1 MRLDNKAKTAKANRN
16 KGSRTN
22 KNDPLQHDFYNDD
35 HHKYLMPEM
44 NEFINEDRGDDT
56 DEAALAKGYI
66 SIVPTQ
72 FDLTAHHAIQ
82 QLNTWG
88 FDE

>member
-44 NEFINEDRGDDT
+44 NEFINEDRPDRRNYLTQDENGDSR
-56 DEAALAKGYI
+56 LA
-66 SIVPTQ
+66 
-72 FDLTAHHAIQ
+72 
-82 QLNTWG
+82 
-88 FDE
+88 